1 MGGGATTVVFVA
13 VAVVVNVVRVVEV
26 LVEVMVWDRVV
37 VEGLMVPV
45 MDVLVERLL
54 DAGAERTCERRR
66 LGLEKR

>member
-37 VEGLMVPV
+37 V
-45 MDVLVERLL
+45 
-54 DAGAERTCERRR
+54 
-66 LGLEKR
+66 